1 VLGSN
6 NCPKF
11 SIFEPFRKVCGKGTI
26 KEAEAVLIVVV
37 VMLILPSNN
46 FFLMYKMIK
55 SIRHKYIQ

>member
-1 VLGSN
+1 MLGSN

-26 KEAEAVLIVVV
+26 KEAGAVLIVV

-55 SIRHKYIQ
+55 SIRHRYIQ